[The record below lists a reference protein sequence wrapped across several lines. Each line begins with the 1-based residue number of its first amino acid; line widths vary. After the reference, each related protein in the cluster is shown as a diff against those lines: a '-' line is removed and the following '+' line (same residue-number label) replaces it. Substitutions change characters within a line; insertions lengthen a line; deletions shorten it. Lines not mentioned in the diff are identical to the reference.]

1 MDKAQRKFWDKNGY
15 ILLENVLTEDEC
27 IFIRGIVTQ
36 LANWE
41 RKKMTPI
48 VTTTILYTQADMFLS

>member
-41 RKKMTPI
+41 RKKNDAHCYDNDP
-48 VTTTILYTQADMFLS
+48 V